1 MGDVRD
7 TYPTVFRN
15 KGSNKPHSK
24 EFRDF
29 GAKWGSIKTLYEIA
43 DEKIEKVGEVYQ
55 LYLSDYMQ
63 FLTYLIE
70 KGEVDEI
77 EEKVQQALHKAK
89 NKHK

>member
-29 GAKWGSIKTLYEIA
+29 GGKWGSIKTLYEISG
-43 DEKIEKVGEVYQ
+43 EEIEKVGKVYQ

-77 EEKVQQALHKAK
+77 EEKFQDNLRKAK
-89 NKHK
+89 RGR